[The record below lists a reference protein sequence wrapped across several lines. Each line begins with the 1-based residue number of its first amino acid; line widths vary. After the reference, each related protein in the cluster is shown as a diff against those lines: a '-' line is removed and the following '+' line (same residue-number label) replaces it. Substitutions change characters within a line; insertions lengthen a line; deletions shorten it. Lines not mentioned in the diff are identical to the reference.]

1 MDMDGLG
8 IKIVEQLVNEGL
20 VRDVADLYT
29 IRKEDLLKLEGF
41 AGKKA
46 DNLINSIDQSRNQ
59 TLGRLTI
66 ALGIRGVGE
75 VMANDLANR
84 FQDLDEMGKA
94 TAGQLQ
100 QFYGVGPNIAGA
112 IVDWFA
118 NEANQKVLRKLC
130 AAHVWPSRQ
139 ANVGTSLPQ
148 TLSGKILVVTGTLS
162 GFSREQV
169 KEFIQAHGGKVTDS
183 VSRSTDYLVVGED
196 PGSKVDKARQL
207 GVALL
212 TEEQL
217 KTLVA
222 G

>member
-1 MDMDGLG
+1 
-8 IKIVEQLVNEGL
+8 
-20 VRDVADLYT
+20 
-29 IRKEDLLKLEGF
+29 
-41 AGKKA
+41 
-46 DNLINSIDQSRNQ
+46 
-59 TLGRLTI
+59 
-66 ALGIRGVGE
+66 
-75 VMANDLANR
+75 MANDLANR

-94 TAGQLQ
+94 TTSQLQ
-100 QFYGVGPNIAGA
+100 QFSGVGPNIADA

-139 ANVGTSLPQ
+139 VKVGSSLPQ
-148 TLSGKILVVTGTLS
+148 SLAGKTFVVTGTLT
-162 GFSREQV
+162 GFSREEV

-212 TEEQL
+212 TENQL
-217 KTLVA
+217 KNLTA